1 MTSISIFSHLRY
13 NFISLPYQLKQ
24 NLNVQHRCGGEGSI
38 KKQLRRQNEMALR
51 LASHHKIRA
60 CCAHIFTTSWIKLF
74 WTQWVDPCLERTEC
88 SDSGRTGRDK
98 LCVYFILC
106 TNTESKRK
114 SKCKKCIIYTLYADI
129 LYADFIVDLDTIWLK
144 FPYIFNIHL
153 YSKLKYLY
161 NTQGFQFKS

>member
-74 WTQWVDPCLERTEC
+74 CTQWVDPCLERTEC

-98 LCVYFILC
+98 LCLHLVHKHRVKEEVKMQKMHYIHIICGYIICRFNCRFRYNLAKISLYF
-106 TNTESKRK
+106 
-114 SKCKKCIIYTLYADI
+114 
-129 LYADFIVDLDTIWLK
+129 
-144 FPYIFNIHL
+144 
-153 YSKLKYLY
+153 
-161 NTQGFQFKS
+161 